1 MTSMKSSLP
10 RYIFFRLILFISFIS
25 ASSVSSF
32 ALEASH
38 YAANSVL
45 AEGRWGKI
53 SVTETGMYSISRRQL
68 ASWGFTDFD
77 NVKIFGYGGAPIST
91 TLNDAQIDDLPQI
104 PVLRLNDRIL
114 FYAQGPTTWRDA
126 NMSYLTYRQYQHPY
140 STAGYYFITDRSDIE
155 PVEMEKEQNTI
166 QPQASEIS
174 TFTEH
179 IFYEQELFSPGET
192 GNYLLGDDFRYNTS
206 QTFDFTLDG
215 YRPNGP
221 VTVLTSFGAAVT
233 GSTRSRLLFT
243 VNGKELAQTSS
254 DEISTISSEYDN
266 VRTCETQKQF
276 SLDDENLEFG
286 ITFTYSGS
294 VSIARLDHITINYER
309 TLDMEGLSSLQF
321 RTDADT
327 RNSVC
332 NLDGTSDD
340 THIWDVTTSHVP
352 VEVEYTAAGNDAAR
366 FAPASS
372 GYHEYVAFNESGQFP
387 TPTFSGM
394 VSNQNL
400 HASEIPDM
408 IIISPREFL
417 EQAERIADMHRQID
431 TMRVLVV
438 DHALIFNEFSSG
450 TPDVMAYRKLAKMFF
465 DRGTSSD
472 GHKLGYLLLFGRG
485 SYDNRGI
492 TQQVSNNPYPRLLLW
507 QSDTGANEQTSYCS
521 DDILATLSDGSNTS
535 NVQSRDMDISVG
547 RMPVKSVTE
556 ATQVVDKLLNYIA
569 NQDLGSWK
577 NNIIVVADD
586 SDNNVHMIQADT
598 CINKMNSNGGS
609 DFVIN
614 RLYTDSYPISDDGS
628 GNKYP
633 EARKQMFK
641 LLDDGALSLIY
652 VGHANPVSWTHEGL
666 LNITDMNNMYLKHL
680 PMFVTAT
687 CEFTRFDANEVS
699 GGEILFLNPRGGA
712 ISLVST
718 TRVVYIA
725 NNGDFSKEFGKHLFE
740 RDENGNFL
748 RMGDVYTLTKNGLND
763 TNKLRYVYVG
773 DPAMRLTYPSSHIAI
788 ESINGIEPTEETM
801 PEFMA
806 RQTITVK
813 GSIYDTKG
821 NKDTSFNGT
830 VYPTL
835 FGAEQPVTTYGNQEN
850 EPYMY
855 NERSNK
861 LAITK
866 DSVQNGE
873 FTFSINLPSEVDY
886 DNFSPALLSLYA
898 YSDNQVEA
906 NGSNSNFYIY
916 GYDETIPADTIGPDI
931 RAMFLNS
938 ESFANGNDVN
948 ESPMLV
954 VEVYDE
960 SGISFSTSGIGHQM
974 TIMLDNKTTYSDV
987 SSYFTPEIS
996 PSGSSETGGFV
1007 YYPLENLS
1015 EGMHTLRF
1023 KVWDTFANSSER
1035 TISFNVVDGLKP
1047 ELYDVYTTS
1056 NPASVEANF
1065 YLRHNRPD
1073 AMITVSLEV
1082 FNLMGQLVW
1091 NTQQTG
1097 RSDMF
1102 TSFPITWDLTD
1113 NAGRRVQRGIYVYR
1127 AGISTN
1133 GTQESTKAKKIAVAA
1148 E

>member
-1 MTSMKSSLP
+1 MTSMKLFS
-10 RYIFFRLILFISFIS
+10 RYILLHSILFISLMV
-25 ASSVSSF
+25 VSPVNSF

-45 AEGRWGKI
+45 SEGRWGKI
-53 SVTETGMYSISRRQL
+53 SVTESGMYSISRSQL
-68 ASWGFTDFD
+68 ARWGFSDFD

-104 PVLRLNDRIL
+104 PVLRLDDRII

-126 NMSYLTYRQYQHPY
+126 NMYYITYRQYQHPY
-140 STAGYYFITDRSDIE
+140 ATAGYYFITDRSDIKSTE
-155 PVEMEKEQNTI
+155 ITSEQIPIPAQATEM
-166 QPQASEIS
+166 S

-215 YRPNGP
+215 YKPKE
-221 VTVLTSFGAAVT
+221 TISVLTSFGAAVT
-233 GSTRSRLLFT
+233 GSTSSLLTFT
-243 VNGKELAQTSS
+243 VNGDELQKSTS
-254 DEISTISSEYDN
+254 DEISALRSEYDN
-266 VRTCETQKQF
+266 VRTCETVKQF
-276 SLDDENLEFG
+276 SLEDENLKFG
-286 ITFTYSGS
+286 ITFTYGGS
-294 VSIARLDHITINYER
+294 VSIARLDHITINYVR
-309 TLDMEGLSSLQF
+309 MLDMNGQSSLQF

-327 RNSVC
+327 RNAVC
-332 NLDGTSDD
+332 NLSGTSEN
-340 THIWDVTTSHVP
+340 TRIWDVTTSHTP
-352 VEVEYTAAGNDAAR
+352 IEVEYATANNDVAR
-366 FAPASS
+366 FAPSSS
-372 GYHEYVAFNESGQFP
+372 GHHEYVAFNEDGQFP
-387 TPTFSGM
+387 TPSFSGM
-394 VSNQNL
+394 ISNQNL
-400 HASEIPDM
+400 HANEIPDM
-408 IIISPREFL
+408 IIISPQEFL
-417 EQAERIADMHRQID
+417 EQAERIADMHRQLD

-438 DHALIFNEFSSG
+438 DHSLIFNEFSSG

-492 TQQVSNNPYPRLLLW
+492 TQAIINNPYPRLLLW
-507 QSDTGANEQTSYCS
+507 QSDTGANEQISYCS
-521 DDILATLSDGSNTS
+521 DDIIATLSDGSSTT
-535 NVQSRDMDISVG
+535 NVHSRGMDIALG
-547 RMPVKSVTE
+547 RMPVKSVSE
-556 ATQVVDKLLNYIA
+556 ASDVVDKLLDYVTG
-569 NQDLGSWK
+569 QDFGSWK
-577 NNIIVVADD
+577 NNIVIVADD
-586 SDNNVHMIQADT
+586 SDSNAHMIQADS
-598 CINKMNSNGGS
+598 CINELNDNGGT
-609 DFVIN
+609 DFVVN
-614 RLYTDSYPISDDGS
+614 RLYTDSYPIKDDGS

-633 EARKQMFK
+633 DARNKLFK

-652 VGHANPVSWTHEGL
+652 IGHANPVSWTHEGL
-666 LNITDMNNMYLKHL
+666 LNITDMNNMYLNHL
-680 PMFVTAT
+680 PMFFTAT
-687 CEFTRFDANEVS
+687 CEFTRFDADDVS

-718 TRVVYIA
+718 TRVVYIGA
-725 NNGDFSKEFGKHLFE
+725 NGDFAKEFGKHLFE

-748 RMGDVYTLTKNGLND
+748 RMGDIYTLTKNGIND

-773 DPAMRLTYPSSHIAI
+773 DPAMRLAYPTSHIAI

-801 PEFMA
+801 PEFKA

-830 VYPTL
+830 IYPTL
-835 FGAEQPVTTYGNQEN
+835 FDAEQTVTTYGNQEN
-850 EPYMY
+850 DPYMY

-866 DSVQNGE
+866 GSVQNGE
-873 FTFSINLPSEVDY
+873 FTFSINIPSEVDFSNY
-886 DNFSPALLSLYA
+886 SPALLNLYA

-916 GYDETIPADTIGPDI
+916 GYDETVEADTTGPDI
-931 RAMFLNS
+931 RTLFLNS
-938 ESFANGNDVN
+938 ESFADGSDVN
-948 ESPMLV
+948 ESPLLV
-954 VEVYDE
+954 AEVYDE
-960 SGISFSTSGIGHQM
+960 SGISFSTTGIGHQM
-974 TIMLDNKTTYSDV
+974 TILLDNKTTYSDV

-996 PSGSSETGGFV
+996 PNDSSESGGFV
-1007 YYPLENLS
+1007 YYPLEDLT

-1035 TISFNVVDGLKP
+1035 TISFNVVNGLKP

-1073 AMITVSLEV
+1073 AMITVTLEV
-1082 FNLMGQLVW
+1082 FNLMGQLMW
-1091 NTQQTG
+1091 STQQTG
-1097 RSDMF
+1097 RSEMF

-1113 NAGRRVQRGIYVYR
+1113 NAGRRVQRGIYVYK
-1127 AGISTN
+1127 AGISTD